1 MPHNRQSCL
10 WKNLWK
16 MGPPFVENFTRS
28 PETAFAQKWAIDCT
42 SFSTSF
48 PQVFITYK

>member
-16 MGPPFVENFTRS
+16 MGPLFVENFTRS
-28 PETAFAQKWAIDCT
+28 PETGFAQKWAIDRT

>member
-1 MPHNRQSCL
+1 MDSL
-10 WKNLWK
+10 
-16 MGPPFVENFTRS
+16 FVENFIGS
-28 PETAFAQKWAIDCT
+28 PETVFAQKWAIDRT

>member
-16 MGPPFVENFTRS
+16 IGPYFVENITAW
-28 PETAFAQKWAIDCT
+28 PETAFAQKWAIDRT